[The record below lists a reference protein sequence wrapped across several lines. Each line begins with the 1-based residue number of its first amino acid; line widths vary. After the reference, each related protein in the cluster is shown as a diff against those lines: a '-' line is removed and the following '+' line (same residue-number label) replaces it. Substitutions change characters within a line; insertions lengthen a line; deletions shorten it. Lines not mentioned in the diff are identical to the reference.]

1 MPAYIIALQV
11 INDRDEL
18 NKYRALVHDVLDKY
32 EGKIIISNE
41 DVEILEG
48 KWPYTKSVV
57 IRFPS
62 MEQAKRWYEST
73 EYQDII
79 QYRLRATTTDLILV
93 DGRA

>member
-1 MPAYIIALQV
+1 MPAFVIALQV
-11 INDRDEL
+11 IHDRDEL
-18 NKYRALVHDVLDKY
+18 NKYRAHVHDVLDKY

-48 KWPYTKSVV
+48 KWPYTKTVV
-57 IRFPS
+57 ISFPS
-62 MEQAKRWYEST
+62 IEQARRWYESK

-79 QYRLRATTTDLILV
+79 KYRIRATTTDLILV